1 MMEFLIV
8 LIILI
13 GVYKLL
19 TYKDKETDIAIRYKQ
34 INDRNVLLDKRERDI
49 DEKINVLKQI
59 EEAANKIENSGF
71 KDTSIFAKLYA
82 DQKKAIIDLNRAK
95 MDRGSIKA
103 IEHINA
109 LEYALN
115 KSNLERKEYEYT
127 IAKYEQLFPWIK
139 EFKNTD
145 LSLATRGFY
154 EKKNLPLNVWQ
165 EYENTKV
172 KIEQLKENAKKELQ
186 AEKLKA
192 QNYIKDIENTKENI
206 QKEQTEI
213 EFKNKALNAKIKD
226 VPVLV
231 KYFSELEKKKDELR
245 EQYLLYKK
253 RPAINSTLIV
263 KEIKDEKKILIEK
276 LKTAEYKCL
285 YYENLIPWLA
295 DMEDEP
301 LDIKTKEAYI
311 SKDASETDDAAKYW
325 LSPEEYSALS
335 DIEKYQMALDRY
347 CNRNKTNAEIGRD
360 YERYIG
366 YRYECNGYKVEYRG
380 IIDGFEDRG
389 RDLICT
395 KGESVLVVQCKCWSA
410 KKEIHENHINQLFGT
425 TVRFY
430 LEKHHNGTF
439 GGFLK
444 DLLTGKITPV
454 FITSTVLSNTAK
466 SFAKSLNIKVA
477 ENLKLGKYPMIKCNI
492 NRTTKEK
499 IYHLP
504 FDQQYDNVKI
514 GDTGEFFAMTVQ
526 EAEDAGF
533 RRAKRWHEND
543 Y

>member
-13 GVYKLL
+13 AVYKLM
-19 TYKDKETDIAIRYKQ
+19 THKDKEMDIAIRYKQ
-34 INDRNVLLDKRERDI
+34 IADMNVLLDKKERDI
-49 DEKINVLKQI
+49 DEKINILKQI
-59 EEAANKIENSGF
+59 EEAVNKIENSRF

-95 MDRGSIKA
+95 IERCSIKA

-139 EFKNTD
+139 EFKD
-145 LSLATRGFY
+145 MELSLATEGFY
-154 EKKNLPLNVWQ
+154 EKNNLPTNVW
-165 EYENTKV
+165 ENYEKT
-172 KIEQLKENAKKELQ
+172 KKELIILKNEI
-186 AEKLKA
+186 AETKEKNKKEINDIKIRKTVLDA
-192 QNYIKDIENTKENI
+192 RIKD
-206 QKEQTEI
+206 
-213 EFKNKALNAKIKD
+213 L
-226 VPVLV
+226 PMLSR
-231 KYFSELEKKKDELR
+231 YFSEIEQTKDELR
-245 EQYLLYKK
+245 EKYLLYKS
-253 RPAINSTLIV
+253 RPAINASVIV
-263 KEIKDEKKILIEK
+263 GNIKHEKKILIEK

-492 NRTTKEK
+492 NRSTKEK

-514 GDTGEFFAMTVQ
+514 GDTGEFFAMTVK